1 MYAALRTIRA
11 IILKLLL
18 FVVIVREKNS
28 GGPRI
33 VVGDTMDK
41 KVLTFFDLNPVCLS
55 RPSDYLFHFWN
66 RGALQILVRLRLL
79 LLRFLL
85 TQCRLLVNILLPFFT
100 SKQISTSITKLDYK
114 EFGAPLIK
122 ISFFG
127 PLYSP

>member
-18 FVVIVREKNS
+18 FVDIVREKNS

-33 VVGDTMDK
+33 VGDTMDK
-41 KVLTFFDLNPVCLS
+41 KVLTIIDYLNPVCLS

-85 TQCRLLVNILLPFFT
+85 TQCRLLVDCVQPGGARFPHNLLPF
-100 SKQISTSITKLDYK
+100 SRPNKQSAASC
-114 EFGAPLIK
+114 
-122 ISFFG
+122 
-127 PLYSP
+127 